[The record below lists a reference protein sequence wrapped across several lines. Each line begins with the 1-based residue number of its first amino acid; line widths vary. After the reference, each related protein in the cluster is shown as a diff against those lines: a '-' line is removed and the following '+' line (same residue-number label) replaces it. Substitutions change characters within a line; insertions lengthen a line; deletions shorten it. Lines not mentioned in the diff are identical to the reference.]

1 LKRIF
6 AISLYASKHEINI
19 EMKLIN
25 LTVKELREAVGK
37 HLCELLED
45 QIKEEELI
53 NDRGSQMI
61 IKKIKLEILLRKE
74 GFINQNPKLRKCL
87 ISKYQDHLAFMIEY
101 AETDC
106 ADGLA
111 KENNYIGMCNTL
123 KEDIESEHIQHE
135 LFGNI
140 NINVEALIDVY
151 KNIEPESIFV
161 GCNLD
166 L

>member
-1 LKRIF
+1 
-6 AISLYASKHEINI
+6 
-19 EMKLIN
+19 MKLIN

-74 GFINQNPKLRKCL
+74 CFINQNPKLRKCL